1 MNIVDFIDLDWMVQP
16 NLPRL
21 PCTTPH
27 GKAMWRWPRPPVS
40 FFARDNASG
49 RLSFF
54 HPGNIFDNP
63 LIFGTGRCFCWG
75 WDKFRV
81 IDVALSFQALV
92 TLQVLID
99 GQAGST
105 RLIMGLS
112 ENDWNTTKFYG

>member
-1 MNIVDFIDLDWMVQP
+1 M
-16 NLPRL
+16 
-21 PCTTPH
+21 
-27 GKAMWRWPRPPVS
+27 
-40 FFARDNASG
+40 
-49 RLSFF
+49 
-54 HPGNIFDNP
+54 
-63 LIFGTGRCFCWG
+63 
-75 WDKFRV
+75 V